1 MPTNTVH
8 TDYEL
13 GFGSSHA
20 TPEVEYADH
29 GFGAPFSITISNPFD
44 ETEDYIY
51 RNVSETGHGDP
62 YRKTNFFI
70 EGDKTKFSDD
80 GGEVLV
86 IKGLFQNL
94 LPNTPV
100 LKPIGPFQIDFE
112 AVSDGKAYKAY
123 SGVPQIRKLLY
134 TTINQDK
141 MYVCLPVMPKGLYNI
156 KIYYGDGFANFS
168 TITSAIEIIHRN
180 RFDKALAIRAN
191 LPAYLDAGERSDN
204 IVAGQDYKSNETNL
218 AVLTKAFAEICDY
231 AFPNAYTVTT
241 GALERGDTTINV
253 ETTLRFADSGI
264 IYVGNEKVIY
274 EGKTNTSFTGC
285 SGIRQSLPKN
295 VRVETREGDYAAIP
309 NFILRRHD
317 DLIKPKWALLDQNW
331 DEAFLT
337 MHYGERSAMAVN
349 FQYLYHLFENVS
361 PSSVGSYNSL
371 TRTFSA
377 NTVGFVKNVF
387 SQKYCRIAD
396 KTYHIESVNE
406 SANTMVLTE
415 YGCAYW
421 NKAIKNTKIVG
432 GVETN
437 IPTVL
442 TLEVLPFWVREDD
455 KGLFRI
461 EVETSIFT
469 EDLGFIDKDHIDRNI
484 YLGDDDISDGERSL
498 LRHLASGI
506 KGEVLRR
513 DFFGAKWPLTIN
525 QDIRD
530 PLLIIEPTRNLV

>member
-1 MPTNTVH
+1 MPVNTVH

-13 GFGSSHA
+13 GFGSSHT
-20 TPEVEYADH
+20 TPEIEYADH

-51 RNVSETGHGDP
+51 RNISETGYGDP
-62 YRKTNFFI
+62 YRKVNFFI
-70 EGDKTKFSDD
+70 EGNKTKFSDD

-86 IKGLFQNL
+86 IKGLWDNL
-94 LPNTPV
+94 LPGTPKF
-100 LKPIGPFQIDFE
+100 KPIGPFQIDFE
-112 AVSDGKAYKAY
+112 AVSGGKTYRAY

-134 TTINQDK
+134 TTINQNK

-156 KIYYGDGFANFS
+156 KIFYGDGFVNTS

-180 RFDKALAIRAN
+180 RFDKALAVRAN

-204 IVAGQDYKSNETNL
+204 IVAGQDYKIDETNL

-231 AFPNAYTVTT
+231 GFPNAYTVTT
-241 GALERGDTTINV
+241 GALERGDQTINV
-253 ETTLRFADSGI
+253 ETTLRFADSGTVYI
-264 IYVGNEKVIY
+264 GNEEVLY
-274 EGKTNTSFTGC
+274 TGKTNTSFTGC
-285 SGIRQSLPKN
+285 SGIRKNLPRN
-295 VRVETREGDYAAIP
+295 ARVETREGDYAAIP

-331 DEAFLT
+331 DEAFKT
-337 MHYGERSAMAVN
+337 MHFGERSAMAVN

-361 PSSVGSYNSL
+361 PSSIGSYNSL
-371 TRTFSA
+371 TRTFTA
-377 NTVGFVKNVF
+377 NTAGFIKNVF
-387 SQKYCRIAD
+387 EQKYCRISG

-406 SANTMVLTE
+406 SNNTLVLTE

-421 NKAIKNTKIVG
+421 NKPIRNTQIIS

-442 TLEVLPFWVREDD
+442 TVEVLPFWVKEDD

-469 EDLGFIDKDHIDRNI
+469 EDLGFIDKDYIDRNI
-484 YLGDDDISDGERSL
+484 YLGDDDISDGEKSL

-513 DFFGAKWPLTIN
+513 DFYGAKWPLTIN